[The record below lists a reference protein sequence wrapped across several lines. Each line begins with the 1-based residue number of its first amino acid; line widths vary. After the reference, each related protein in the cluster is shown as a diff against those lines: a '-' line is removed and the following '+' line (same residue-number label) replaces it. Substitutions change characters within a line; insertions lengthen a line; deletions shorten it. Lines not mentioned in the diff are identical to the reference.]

1 MFDPTAYENMKVVIE
16 GTAYDLDLEGQI
28 KVVDR
33 KDIVDLATL
42 TRKYEITFCLKQSSA
57 ILAKLTLEAKLNQLA
72 AEILQKGD
80 PKHIGAFVNISFTWN
95 DTGKKYIDRIKE
107 HWGPEHNY
115 EERKIYSSLNGV
127 KEEIIINF
135 SRLITEDM
143 IDDLVEMFHYSVQT
157 LKKSINLSR
166 M

>member
-1 MFDPTAYENMKVVIE
+1 LFDPTAYENMKVVIE

-33 KDIVDLATL
+33 KDMVDLATL
-42 TRKYEITFCLKQSSA
+42 TRKYEITFSLKQSSA
-57 ILAKLTLEAKLNQLA
+57 ILAKLSLEAKLNQLA

-80 PKHIGAFVNISFTWN
+80 QKQIGAFVNISFNWN
-95 DTGKKYIDRIKE
+95 DTGKKYIDRIKA
-107 HWGPEHNY
+107 HWGPEHIY

-127 KEEIIINF
+127 EEAIIIHF
-135 SRLITEDM
+135 SRIITEDM

-157 LKKSINLSR
+157 LKKSI
-166 M
+166 